1 MDKGFFAGVETKEY
15 VSSTGVRV
23 ELPIRYD
30 LYFDEARLVCA
41 GVPLFR
47 AGPATERQV
56 CP

>member
-30 LYFDEARLVCA
+30 LYFDEARLACA
-41 GVPLFR
+41 GVPFCLCG
-47 AGPATERQV
+47 AWH
-56 CP
+56 